1 MKTDPDRLTE
11 FLELAKRIR
20 AIADISLVYAH
31 DDYERE
37 RADELLDISN
47 QLTSNLTG
55 LSADRIS
62 GFYTKVTDYPTP
74 KVDVRAFV
82 MNHQKQVLLVQEKI
96 DSKWS
101 LPGGWADIGK
111 TPAENVVT
119 EVREETGLRVE
130 VKHLLAVF
138 DKRMHLH
145 PPQPFY
151 VYKLFFHCV
160 LNPNFEMPLTPAFDI
175 LDAGWFDP
183 DQLPPL
189 STDRIL
195 ESQIRLLWDKV
206 NQDNFETLFD

>member
-1 MKTDPDRLTE
+1 MKTNPDRLTE

-47 QLTSNLTG
+47 QLTSDLTG
-55 LSADRIS
+55 LSPDRIS
-62 GFYTKVTDYPTP
+62 GFYNNVTDYPTP

-111 TPAENVVT
+111 TPAENVLT
-119 EVREETGLRVE
+119 EVREETGLQVE
-130 VKHLLAVF
+130 VRHLLAVF
-138 DKRMHLH
+138 DKRMHPH

-151 VYKLFFHCV
+151 VYKMFFHCILKAEV
-160 LNPNFEMPLTPAFDI
+160 ERSITPAFDI
-175 LDAGWFDP
+175 LDVDWFDL
-183 DQLPPL
+183 DKLPPL

-206 NQDNFETLFD
+206 NQGNLETVFD